1 MPANGGQWL
10 VDLKWQGSAP
20 ILNRTDKGRQG
31 TSMANPISE
40 AALDVIFRQ
49 ARTHSAWLGKPVGD
63 DLLRAV
69 YDLAKLGPTSANC
82 SPARV
87 VFLTTPAAKERLAPA
102 LSPGNV
108 DQVRQAPVTAIV
120 AWDNEFYEH
129 LPRLFPFADARS
141 WFAGKPELIRETAF
155 RNSSLQGA
163 YLILAARSLGLDA
176 GPMSGFD
183 KPKVDAEFFPD
194 GKWSS
199 NFLCNLGYGD
209 PSSLHPRAPRL
220 EFEEAC
226 QVL

>member
-1 MPANGGQWL
+1 MKPPLSPEALDRVFRQGRTYHQWL
-10 VDLKWQGSAP
+10 PEPIETKLLHDL
-20 ILNRTDKGRQG
+20 
-31 TSMANPISE
+31 
-40 AALDVIFRQ
+40 
-49 ARTHSAWLGKPVGD
+49 
-63 DLLRAV
+63 
-69 YDLAKLGPTSANC
+69 YDLMKLGPTSANC

-87 VFLTTPAAKERLAPA
+87 VFLTTPAAKERLVPY

-183 KPKVDAEFFPD
+183 ASKLNAEFFPD
-194 GKWSS
+194 GKWNS

-209 PSSLHPRAPRL
+209 PSSLHPRATRL